1 MFRNNQFI
9 VPDDL
14 SSKEDLEEWIENI
27 LEEYGDTFTQWQ
39 ECKLCGAI
47 YRFLTNKH
55 KRISIDTETIDYYKR
70 QYVFSLMDNGLD
82 AKRGGGALLS
92 SAERYLEKA
101 ISIIKENPLAS
112 FRLGILNN
120 SEDRAKAIGFFARAL
135 VLSRSNFGVLEKL
148 KLNTSQVDYA
158 IEQVST
164 LFREI
169 IGESESRF
177 RTRILTNEVLRQQIS
192 ERIVYSFKDCSEP
205 ESPEKTISTEEYD
218 DLLMKLKNDPD
229 ALVIDRFNPERPYI
243 SYMRSGPRYLSED
256 DSMLKHLLSSLNLV
270 IYPDP
275 LGSIAVYQQNSS
287 RVNRVLREIDVLSEK
302 FRTSTS
308 ENGPKQIFAIS
319 NLKVHYF
326 RTIIH

>member
-1 MFRNNQFI
+1 M
-9 VPDDL
+9 VSEEL
-14 SSKEDLEEWIENI
+14 SSKEDLDEWIEKI
-27 LEEYGDTFTQWQ
+27 LEEYGDNFKQRQ
-39 ECKLCGAI
+39 ACKLYEAI

-55 KRISIDTETIDYYKR
+55 KRISNDTETIDYYKR

-82 AKRGGGALLS
+82 AKRGGGAMLS
-92 SAERYLEKA
+92 SAERYLERA

-169 IGESESRF
+169 NGESESRF
-177 RTRILTNEVLRQQIS
+177 KTRILTNEVLRQEIE
-192 ERIVYSFKDCSEP
+192 ERVIYSSKNCSELATP
-205 ESPEKTISTEEYD
+205 VKQISTEEYD
-218 DLLMKLKNDPD
+218 DLLMKLKNDSD

-243 SYMRSGPRYLSED
+243 SYMKSGAKYLSED
-256 DSMLKHLLSSLNLV
+256 DSKLKYLLSSLDLV
-270 IYPDP
+270 EYPDP
-275 LGSIAVYQQNSS
+275 LGKIAAYRQNAS
-287 RVNRVLREIDVLSEK
+287 RLNRDLMEIGVLPGTFKI
-302 FRTSTS
+302 STS
-308 ENGPKQIFAIS
+308 GSGRKRIFAIS
-319 NLKVHYF
+319 NLEVHYF
-326 RTIIH
+326 RTIVH